1 MFDKVK
7 LGQLLMGLATKT
19 ITTCPALICFPLSG
33 QQQVQA
39 GGHQRGQ
46 LPGGPHHRHGGRR
59 AVPLL
64 RVRIQQE
71 RDRPPAEDKR

>member
-7 LGQLLMGLATKT
+7 LGQLLMAWPLKT
-19 ITTCPALICFPLSG
+19 ISTCPPSICFPLPG

-39 GGHQRGQ
+39 GGHQWGQ
-46 LPGGPHHRHGGRR
+46 LPGGPHHQHGGRR
-59 AVPLL
+59 PVPLL
-64 RVRIQQE
+64 RVRLQQE